1 MKKGLLLIVFLL
13 ISYLTASSQINRLGT
28 PMISWSDAAETPGDL
43 INLCITMDKRGV
55 MYFGNESSGIVTYDG
70 TLWGLIPML
79 TPQRVGAL
87 ATDHRGVVFAGGD
100 TDFGFLQPDL
110 AGRLTYN
117 SLAGRIADSTYRSE
131 IGPILSIASD
141 SNTVFFSDG
150 MRLYLLDIATDS
162 VSVTDMEREYGL
174 KNVSR
179 MLTLNDRTVLADE
192 REGLFE
198 YREGRISRLPGGEK
212 IRMVQYAGLLRYDND
227 NILVAT
233 EEGGLVLLNHRSGA
247 LNTQFLSRADNNRL
261 RRGPLKTVAL
271 LPGGMIAA
279 GLSESG
285 GLLIFSREGRLLQ
298 YISDETTSIRESSV
312 TSMYCDYESSSQ
324 LWFCTRGFIN
334 RAYISLPAYEF
345 GSASGIGS
353 IISGVTALED
363 SVFVSTEH
371 GLYKR
376 KVDNSGVVR
385 FRRME
390 EPAAMIYDIL
400 GIHLP
405 ERNVMMAAASDG
417 LWQTDNDGYVTQ
429 VLSRVHLT
437 AIRSALNDSTVLLA
451 AADDG
456 MVRTL
461 KYASEEWKVI
471 NTCGRGELKGR
482 VKEIE
487 HPGGNEWW
495 ILTSLPSSLMRM
507 QCDASDTV
515 FIRYD
520 KKRGIECDTLN
531 NIFTIDGGLY
541 VCSGRGIWRYNRES
555 DIFEKD
561 HDLIGNT
568 FDNVLISNLFKTPDG
583 DIFLTGFDTRNFD
596 ALVTTTSQG
605 HVVFRRQFDFLPD
618 IATTGISYIDGNIW
632 ITKGRSIFIIDKSK
646 LGFSYGTFTTFF
658 TRITSGDASVLMDGS
673 FYSLSPE
680 GTRIPSAIQPGTPD
694 VSLRHSRNSIS
705 LRWTTTSYVGEAKT
719 EYRYRMDGFDDDWS
733 RWEKRTYR
741 DYTNLPSGDYTFRL
755 KAKTITGLESEE
767 TTYSFSVRKPWYT
780 SIVAV
785 LLYIMAAAGLIFYI
799 VRYFAGMLKVRNQR
813 LESLMKQRSEVAGK
827 AREEIAALVRYA
839 GYVQRALMPSEK
851 ILIDALRNSF
861 ILNRPKDRVS
871 GDFYWMT
878 RKGDK
883 FFIAVGDCTGHGV
896 NSALTTLMGLSFLD
910 EIGNRQVTLKTS
922 VIVSEFQRK
931 MITAQ
936 QKHGIPESMAVSI
949 NIALLAIDRNSGSV
963 EFSGVGSQCYRV
975 REMSDEET
983 AKWKMVEMDD
993 DTGILA
999 DGKYLLEIIYGDRL
1013 PDGVQPRASQEYLQ
1027 YEWNLEKDTSYYLF
1041 TDGYAD
1047 QFSGVTGKKFMKKNF
1062 RKLILDVQNY
1072 PMSKQEEML
1081 RERLDSWIGSAPQTD
1096 DILVVG
1102 FKIE

>member
-13 ISYLTASSQINRLGT
+13 INYLTASAQINRLGT
-28 PMISWSDAAETPGDL
+28 PMISWSDASETPGDL
-43 INLCITMDKRGV
+43 INLSITMDKRGV

-79 TPQRVGAL
+79 KRQRVVAL
-87 ATDHRGVVFAGGD
+87 ATDHRGVVFVGGD
-100 TDFGFLQPDL
+100 TDFGFLQPDP
-110 AGRLTYN
+110 AGRITYN
-117 SLAGRIADSTYRSE
+117 SLAGRISDSTIRSE
-131 IGPILSIASD
+131 ISPILSIAYD
-141 SNTVFFSDG
+141 SNSVYFSDG
-150 MRLYLLDIATDS
+150 RRLYLLDIGIDS

-174 KNVSR
+174 KNVSSI
-179 MLTLNDRTVLADE
+179 LTLNTRTVLADD

-198 YREGRISRLPGGEK
+198 YRGGKISRLPGGEK
-212 IRMVQYAGLLRYDND
+212 IRMVRFAGLLRYDNN
-227 NILVAT
+227 NIVVAT
-233 EEGGLVLLNHRSGA
+233 EEGSLVLFNHRTGA
-247 LNTQFLSRADNNRL
+247 LNTQFLSRTDNNRL
-261 RRGPLKTVAL
+261 RKGSLTSVAL

-279 GLSESG
+279 GLSDRG
-285 GLLIFSREGRLLQ
+285 GLYIFSHEGKLLQ
-298 YISDETTSIRESSV
+298 HISGETTSIRESSV
-312 TSMYCDYESSSQ
+312 TSMYCDYASSSQ

-334 RAYISLPAYEF
+334 RAYISFPASEF
-345 GSASGIGS
+345 GSTSGIGS

-376 KVDNSGVVR
+376 KVNNSGVVG

-400 GIHLP
+400 GTNLP
-405 ERNVMMAAASDG
+405 EGKVLMAAASDG
-417 LWQTDNDGYVTQ
+417 LWQADNDGYVTH

-437 AIRSALNDSTVLLA
+437 AIRSAVNDPTVMLA
-451 AADDG
+451 GADDG
-456 MVRTL
+456 MIRTL
-461 KYASEEWKVI
+461 KYAREEWKVI
-471 NTCGRGELKGR
+471 NTCGRGELKGM
-482 VKEIE
+482 VQEIE
-487 HPGGNEWW
+487 HPGGNDWW
-495 ILTSLPSSLMRM
+495 ILTSLPSSLTRM
-507 QCDASDTV
+507 HCDASDTA

-520 KKRGIECDTLN
+520 KKRGFDCDTLN
-531 NIFTIDGGLY
+531 NILTIDGKLY
-541 VCSGRGIWRYNRES
+541 VCSGKGIWRYNSES

-568 FDNVLISNLFKTPDG
+568 FDNILISNLFKTPDG
-583 DIFLTGFDTRNFD
+583 DIFLTGIDTRNFD
-596 ALVTTTSQG
+596 ALVTTTRQG

-646 LGFSYGTFTTFF
+646 LGFSYGTFSTFF
-658 TRITSGDASVLMDGS
+658 TRITSGDDRVLLDGS
-673 FYSLSPE
+673 FYRLSPE

-694 VSLRHSRNSIS
+694 VSLRHSRNNIS
-705 LRWTTTSYVGEAKT
+705 LRWTTTSYMGEGRT
-719 EYRYRMDGFDDDWS
+719 EYRHKLDGFDDDWS
-733 RWEKRTYR
+733 KWEKRTYR
-741 DYTNLPSGDYTFRL
+741 DYSNLPSGDYIFRL

-767 TTYSFSVRKPWYT
+767 TTYIFSVRKPWYT
-780 SIVAV
+780 SIVA
-785 LLYIMAAAGLIFYI
+785 LLVYIMAAAGLIFYI
-799 VRYFAGMLKVRNQR
+799 VRYFAGMLEVRNQR
-813 LESLMKQRSEVAGK
+813 LESIMKQRSEAVGK
-827 AREEIAALVRYA
+827 SREELATLVQYA

-871 GDFYWMT
+871 GDFYWMA

-910 EIGNRQVTLKTS
+910 EISNRQVTLKTS
-922 VIVSEFQRK
+922 VIISEFQRK

-936 QKHGIPESMAVSI
+936 QKHGIPEAMAVSI
-949 NIALLAIDRNSGSV
+949 NIALLALDRTNGSV
-963 EFSGVGSQCYRV
+963 EFSGIGSQCYRV

-983 AKWKMVEMDD
+983 TKWKMVEMDD

-999 DGKYLLEIIYGDRL
+999 DGKYLLESIYGDRL

-1027 YEWNLEKDTSYYLF
+1027 YEWDLEKDTSYYLF

-1081 RERLDSWIGSAPQTD
+1081 NERLDSWIGSAPQTD

>member
-1 MKKGLLLIVFLL
+1 MKKGLLLIVLLL

-28 PMISWSDAAETPGDL
+28 PMIIWSDAADTPGDL

-87 ATDHRGVVFAGGD
+87 ATDHRGVVFAGGV
-100 TDFGFLQPDL
+100 TDFGFLQPDP

-117 SLAGRIADSTYRSE
+117 SLANRIADSAYRSQVS
-131 IGPILSIASD
+131 PILSIATD

-150 MRLYLLDIATDS
+150 RRLYLLDIGTDS
-162 VSVTDMEREYGL
+162 VSVTDMERDYGL

-179 MLTLNDRTVLADE
+179 MLVLNTRTVLADDS
-192 REGLFE
+192 EGLFE
-198 YREGRISRLPGGEK
+198 YSEGRISRLPGGEN
-212 IRMVQYAGLLRYDND
+212 IRMVRFAGLLRYDND
-227 NILVAT
+227 NILVAS
-233 EEGGLVLLNHRSGA
+233 EEGGLVLFNHRTGM
-247 LNTQFLSRADNNRL
+247 LNTQFLSRADNSRL
-261 RRGPLKTVAL
+261 KKGPLKAVAL

-279 GLSESG
+279 GLSERG
-285 GLLIFSREGRLLQ
+285 GVLIFNHEGRLLQ
-298 YISDETTSIRESSV
+298 HISDETTSIRESSV
-312 TSMYCDYESSSQ
+312 TSMYCDYASGSQ

-353 IISGVTALED
+353 IISGVAALED
-363 SVFVSTEH
+363 SLFVGTEH

-376 KVDNSGVVR
+376 KVDESGVVR

-390 EPAAMIYDIL
+390 KPAAVIYEIL
-400 GIHLP
+400 GTHLP
-405 ERNVMMAAASDG
+405 EGSVLMTAASDG
-417 LWQTDNDGYVTQ
+417 LWQTDNDGYVTH

-437 AIRSALNDSTVLLA
+437 AISSAVNDSTLLLA
-451 AADDG
+451 GADDG
-456 MVRTL
+456 ILRTL
-461 KYASEEWKVI
+461 KYSREEWKVI

-482 VKEIE
+482 VQEIE
-487 HPGGNEWW
+487 HAGGNDWW

-507 QCDASDTV
+507 QCDESDTAL
-515 FIRYD
+515 IRYD
-520 KKRGIECDTLN
+520 KNKGIGCDTLN
-531 NIFTIDGGLY
+531 NIFTIDGRLY
-541 VCSGRGIWRYNRES
+541 VCSGRGIWRYNS
-555 DIFEKD
+555 DGDIFEKD

-568 FDNVLISNLFKTPDG
+568 FDNELISNLFKTPEG
-583 DIFLTGFDTRNFD
+583 DIFLTGFDGRNFD

-646 LGFSYGTFTTFF
+646 LGFSYGSFSTFF
-658 TRITSGDASVLMDGS
+658 TRITSGDASAQMDGS
-673 FYSLSPE
+673 FFILSPE
-680 GTRIPSAIQPGTPD
+680 GTRIPSAVQPGTPE
-694 VSLRHSRNSIS
+694 VSLRHSRNSIY
-705 LRWTTTSYVGEAKT
+705 LRWTTTSYVDEAKT
-719 EYRYRMDGFDDDWS
+719 EYRYSLDGLDDDWS

-741 DYTNLPSGDYTFRL
+741 DYTNLPSGDYIFRL

-780 SIVAV
+780 SMVAL
-785 LLYIMAAAGLIFYI
+785 LLYVLAAAGLIFYI

-813 LESLMKQRSEVAGK
+813 LESLMKQRSEAAGK
-827 AREEIAALVRYA
+827 AREEMAALMHYA

-871 GDFYWMT
+871 GDFYWMA

-883 FFIAVGDCTGHGV
+883 FYVAVGDCTGHGV

-910 EIGNRQVTLKTS
+910 EISNRQVTLKTS
-922 VIVSEFQRK
+922 VIISEFQRK

-936 QKHGIPESMAVSI
+936 KKYGVPEAMAVSI
-949 NIALLAIDRNSGSV
+949 SIALLAIDRTSGSV
-963 EFSGVGSQCYRV
+963 EFSGVGTQCYRV
-975 REMSDEET
+975 REMSDEEA
-983 AKWKMVEMDD
+983 AKWKLIEMDD
-993 DTGILA
+993 ETGTLA
-999 DGKYLLEIIYGDRL
+999 DGKYLLETIYGDRL
-1013 PDGVQPRASQEYLQ
+1013 PDGVQPRPSQEYLQ

>member
-1 MKKGLLLIVFLL
+1 MKKGLLLFVLLL
-13 ISYLTASSQINRLGT
+13 INYWTASSQINRLGT

-43 INLCITMDKRGV
+43 INLCITKDKRGV

-79 TPQRVGAL
+79 TPQRVSAL

-100 TDFGFLQPDL
+100 TDFGFLQPDQ
-110 AGRLTYN
+110 AGRLSYN
-117 SLAGRIADSTYRSE
+117 SLADRIADSTYRNE

-150 MRLYLLDIATDS
+150 RRIYLLDIGTDS

-174 KNVSR
+174 KNLSR
-179 MLTLNDRTVLADE
+179 MLTLNGRTVLADD

-198 YREGRISRLPGGEK
+198 YRRGKISRLPGGEK
-212 IRMVQYAGLLRYDND
+212 IRMVRFAGLLRYDND
-227 NILVAT
+227 NMLVAT
-233 EEGGLVLLNHRSGA
+233 EEGGLVLFNHRSGT
-247 LNTQFLSRADNNRL
+247 LNTLFLSRADNNRL
-261 RRGPLKTVAL
+261 KKNPLTAVAL

-279 GLSESG
+279 GLSDRG
-285 GLLIFSREGRLLQ
+285 GLFIFSHEGRLLQ
-298 YISDETTSIRESSV
+298 HISGETTSIRESSV
-312 TSMYCDYESSSQ
+312 TSMYCDYASSSQ

-353 IISGVTALED
+353 IISGVMTLDD

-385 FRRME
+385 FRKME

-400 GIHLP
+400 ETHLP
-405 ERNVMMAAASDG
+405 DGNVLMAASSDG
-417 LWQTDNDGYVTQ
+417 LWQADNDGYVTH

-437 AIRSALNDSTVLLA
+437 AIRSAVDDPSILLA
-451 AADDG
+451 GSDDG
-456 MVRTL
+456 MIRTL
-461 KYASEEWKVI
+461 KYAREEWKVI

-482 VKEIE
+482 VQEIE
-487 HPGGNEWW
+487 HRGGNEWW
-495 ILTSLPSSLMRM
+495 ILTYLPTSLMRM
-507 QCDASDTV
+507 QCDASDTS

-520 KKRGIECDTLN
+520 KKRGIDCDTVN
-531 NIFTIDGGLY
+531 NIFTIGGRFY
-541 VCSGRGIWRYNRES
+541 VCSGRGILRYNSES
-555 DIFEKD
+555 DIFERD

-568 FDNVLISNLFKTPDG
+568 FDNLLIGNLLKTPDG
-583 DIFLTGFDTRNFD
+583 EIFLTGFDTRNFD

-646 LGFSYGTFTTFF
+646 LGFSYGTFSTFF
-658 TRITSGDASVLMDGS
+658 TRITSNDASVLMDGS
-673 FYSLSPE
+673 FYRISPE
-680 GTRIPSAIQPGTPD
+680 GTRIPSAIQPDKPD

-719 EYRYRMDGFDDDWS
+719 EYRHRLDGFDDDWS
-733 RWEKRTYR
+733 KWEKRTYR

-767 TTYSFSVRKPWYT
+767 TTYSFSVRKPWYK
-780 SIVAV
+780 SMIAL

-799 VRYFAGMLKVRNQR
+799 VRYFAGILQVRNQR

-827 AREEIAALVRYA
+827 AREEVNALVQYA
-839 GYVQRALMPSEK
+839 GYIQRALMPSEK

-861 ILNRPKDRVS
+861 ILSRSKDQVS
-871 GDFYWMT
+871 GDFYWMA

-910 EIGNRQVTLKTS
+910 EIANRQVSLKTS
-922 VIVSEFQRK
+922 VMISEFQRK

-936 QKHGIPESMAVSI
+936 QKHGTPEATAVSI
-949 NIALLAIDRNSGSV
+949 NIALLALDRSNGSV
-963 EFSGVGSQCYRV
+963 EFSGIGSQCYRV

-983 AKWKMVEMDD
+983 AKWKIVEMDD

-999 DGKYLLEIIYGDRL
+999 DGKYLLETIYGDRL
-1013 PDGVQPRASQEYLQ
+1013 PDGVQPRVNQSYLQ
-1027 YEWNLEKDTSYYLF
+1027 YEWDLEKDTSYYLF

-1072 PMSKQEEML
+1072 PMSKQEEIL
-1081 RERLDSWIGSAPQTD
+1081 NERLDSWIGSAPQTD

-1102 FKIE
+1102 FKVE